1 MSMAKKM
8 FGEVAFEM
16 GFVTTDQLYQAL
28 TIQAK
33 EEAAQRPYRFLGQI
47 LIDLGHMN
55 EKQVLEVLKVL
66 HSPKSQ
72 SETGAKE
79 KTE

>member
-1 MSMAKKM
+1 MAKKM

-16 GFVTTDQLYQAL
+16 GFVTTDHLYQAL

-33 EEAAQRPYRFLGQI
+33 EEAAKKPYRFLGQI

-55 EKQVLEVLKVL
+55 EKQVLEVLRVL
-66 HSPKSQ
+66 HSPKSP
-72 SETGAKE
+72 SEIGSRE
-79 KTE
+79 ENE